1 MKKKALS
8 IVLIL
13 VLAALTLAGC
23 GGGSSG
29 GGEGESGEKTVKLNF
44 NHAFTE
50 QDARGKTYQFF
61 ADKCR
66 ELSNGS
72 IDITVYPSE
81 GLVKNQ
87 EALKAVMTKTVDMA
101 STPTSLNSNEA
112 KALAPMDV
120 PGQYEPRQWRKTNEA
135 IKGVMDEILAEYN
148 QKYLFATDEGDT
160 IVYLNKKNK
169 KDIHKATDLKGLRIR
184 DHGTWVGKTISAW
197 GGSPMTV
204 VPADVAVAFD
214 RGTVDGGYTGWPF
227 VMSFKLYESAPYVS
241 NLGLSNSTWL
251 YVSINNDSWNS
262 LSDNQKKIME
272 EAADLAMDYNESI
285 MDDYYKEFE
294 AAVKKAGGTIYNCTE
309 EEKAAF
315 MKDTEGLLKEVREF
329 SGELGAK
336 LMDTMAEVEYE

>member
-1 MKKKALS
+1 MKKKVLS
-8 IVLIL
+8 VVLIM

-23 GGGSSG
+23 GGSSG
-29 GGEGESGEKTVKLNF
+29 DSGNSSGEATVKLNF

-50 QDARGKTYQFF
+50 QDARGKSYQFF

-87 EALKAVMTKTVDMA
+87 EALKAVMTKTVDIA
-101 STPTSLNSNEA
+101 ATPSSLNSNEA
-112 KALAPMDV
+112 KALAPLDV
-120 PGQYEPRQWRKTNEA
+120 PGQYEPRQWRKTNDA

-160 IVYLNKKNK
+160 VIYLNEKKK
-169 KDIHKATDLKGLRIR
+169 RDVHSAADLKGLKLR
-184 DHGTWVGKTISAW
+184 DHGTWIGKTISAW
-197 GGSPMTV
+197 GASPMTV
-204 VPADVAVAFD
+204 VPADVAVAFE

-227 VMSFKLYESAPYVS
+227 VMGYKLYESAPYVS
-241 NLGLSNSTWL
+241 KLGLSNSTWQ
-251 YVSINNDSWNS
+251 YVAINMDSWNS

-272 EAADLAMDYNESI
+272 EAAELTMDYNESL
-285 MDDYYKEFE
+285 MDDYYKDFE
-294 AAVKKAGGTIYNCTE
+294 AAIKEAGGTIYECTD

-315 MKDTEGLLKEVREF
+315 MKSTEGLLDEVREY
-329 SGELGAK
+329 SGELGSK
-336 LMDTMAEVEYE
+336 LMDTLAAVDYE